1 MRVWL
6 PPFSPRLTELTSGLF
21 GRLVGKPLQC
31 CSRCRQGRPSTH
43 RWRHTYTP
51 KPAHTHTHTVH
62 TTLRTSIHLGVMHTN
77 THERACASVCTDA
90 STITDVERVKATVSY
105 RQTNTHTNPVSD
117 PDGDRAAADVVGRA
131 GALLAQVTCSQ
142 QLAQVRH
149 SWELKPQGKCSR
161 WLGGWR
167 CGRQAGRLAH
177 HCSSTHTHT
186 HTLREMDE
194 SRREKNTHMNTVTDI
209 QRY

>member
-1 MRVWL
+1 M
-6 PPFSPRLTELTSGLF
+6 
-21 GRLVGKPLQC
+21 
-31 CSRCRQGRPSTH
+31 
-43 RWRHTYTP
+43 HTD
-51 KPAHTHTHTVH
+51 A
-62 TTLRTSIHLGVMHTN
+62 HTN
-77 THERACASVCTDA
+77 T
-90 STITDVERVKATVSY
+90 DVGRVKDTVSY
-105 RQTNTHTNPVSD
+105 RQTNTHTNPISH

-177 HCSSTHTHT
+177 HLPYT
-186 HTLREMDE
+186 HTLRKMDE
-194 SRREKNTHMNTVTDI
+194 SRWKKTQDYCHRHPKVLDCMGIFKVSLYTCTATWSNMFMEMLSYKQTYT
-209 QRY
+209 QRIWFGLKKEACKPFLSSTCLLLSSSLSVCVCV

>member
-1 MRVWL
+1 M
-6 PPFSPRLTELTSGLF
+6 
-21 GRLVGKPLQC
+21 
-31 CSRCRQGRPSTH
+31 
-43 RWRHTYTP
+43 HTD
-51 KPAHTHTHTVH
+51 A
-62 TTLRTSIHLGVMHTN
+62 HTN
-77 THERACASVCTDA
+77 T
-90 STITDVERVKATVSY
+90 DVGRVKDTVSY
-105 RQTNTHTNPVSD
+105 RQTNTHTNPISH

-177 HCSSTHTHT
+177 HLPYT
-186 HTLREMDE
+186 HTLYAKWMNRDE
-194 SRREKNTHMNTVTDI
+194 KRHRTTVTDI
-209 QRY
+209 QKYWIAWVYLKYPCTHVQQHGATCSWRCSATNKHTHKEFGLVSRKRHVNLFCHPPAFF